1 VKNNTLKTYM
11 RYLVAA
17 LGSSLILSI
26 YTFVDSICIGQYE
39 KEFGSAAVAVCM
51 PVWTLIY
58 STGLLFA
65 MGGATLM
72 MAERGR
78 GKMDKGNAYFT
89 LSFVLSVI
97 ASLILLALF
106 IFFQEPLLTLFGAK
120 NSEVLKLAKDYTF
133 YMKLALPFYLMSQYM
148 VVMVRNDGDPGLAT
162 IAVLAGGIINSVLDI
177 FFVFGLDMGIS
188 GAGLGT
194 MFGQISTA
202 LIPAIHF
209 FKKKNNL
216 RFVKVYGIAHKSL
229 KILKIGISSFVLD
242 ICMGITVI
250 LFNNQIDRYA
260 SEDELIATQAIYG
273 AICNAVV
280 LIQGFGYA
288 IGQASEPL
296 LSESLGEGNIKAVN
310 KYKRYGLISAIVLA
324 VLSFSLM
331 ATIPGFLLKMLAD
344 AQEGSVTM
352 NIGIKILRIYFI
364 GFLLMPIN
372 IVFIYYFNSILK
384 PKEAFILSICR
395 GLLFPVILLIV
406 LPIIDFDLIWLM
418 PLISE
423 ALVLLIAF
431 VLNRISKLKE
441 YEVEEIKN

>member
-1 VKNNTLKTYM
+1 MKNNTLKTYM

-89 LSFVLSVI
+89 LSFVLGVI
-97 ASLILLALF
+97 SSILLTILF
-106 IFFQEPLLTLFGAK
+106 IIFQEPLLKLFGAK
-120 NSEVLKLAKDYTF
+120 NSEVLKLAKNYTF

-202 LIPAIHF
+202 IIPAIHF
-209 FKKKNNL
+209 LKKKNNL
-216 RFVKVYGIAHKSL
+216 RFVKVYGIPHKAM

-242 ICMGITVI
+242 ICMGITII

-273 AICNAVV
+273 AICNTVV

-288 IGQASEPL
+288 IGQAQEPL
-296 LSESLGEGNIKAVN
+296 LSESLGEGNISSVK
-310 KYKRYGLISAIVLA
+310 KYKRYGLISAVVLA
-324 VLSFSLM
+324 ILSFVIM
-331 ATIPGFLLKMLAD
+331 ALLPELLLKMLAD
-344 AQEGSVTM
+344 AEAGSITI
-352 NIGIKILRIYFI
+352 NIGVKILRTYFI
-364 GFLLMPIN
+364 AFLFMPLN

-395 GLLFPVILLIV
+395 GLAFPVILLLV
-406 LPIIDFDLIWLM
+406 LPVIDFDLIWLM

-423 ALVLLIAF
+423 ALVLLTAL
-431 VLNRISKLKE
+431 VLNKRSMLKE